1 MAENF
6 YKLLRQRITEHAEKD
21 LARFGINLNPVR
33 KTPTR
38 QRKWLD
44 KFKAIHG
51 MSYSTW
57 LYKKKHGLLTEPAP
71 EPAEL
76 PTATQEAPQ
85 DIETPQT
92 VPSMLPVPT
101 MP

>member
-6 YKLLRQRITEHAEKD
+6 YQLLRQRIAEHAEKD
-21 LARFGINLNPVR
+21 LARFGINLNPEP

-38 QRKWLD
+38 QKKWLD

-57 LYKKKHGLLTEPAP
+57 LYKKKHGLINEPAP
-71 EPAEL
+71 ELAE
-76 PTATQEAPQ
+76 PTESSQEAPQ
-85 DIETPQT
+85 DIVTQQAL
-92 VPSMLPVPT
+92 PSMPPVPIT
-101 MP
+101 P